1 MHNKPTV
8 KDALKWSVTA
18 LDVLSKAADIIGKKL
33 NRNSVFSSPQ
43 ATKDFLTYKLA
54 PYEREVFCVLLLDSQ
69 HRLIE
74 FHELFFGTIDATAVY
89 PREVVKLVLEHNAA
103 AVIFVA
109 VVVDQNPGKLTA
121 PKVKVFFSTKSNMP
135 IDVRV
140 LDLATDASERIV
152 GREDAMQ
159 WGFTHLNELW
169 TKA

>member
-8 KDALKWSVTA
+8 QDALKWSVTA
-18 LDVLSKAADIIGKKL
+18 LDILSKAADLIGKKL
-33 NRNSVFSSPQ
+33 NRNSVFNCPQ

-74 FHELFFGTIDATAVY
+74 FHELFYGTIDATAVY

-103 AVIFVA
+103 AVIFAHNHPSGVA
-109 VVVDQNPGKLTA
+109 EPSMADKNITQKLTSA
-121 PKVKVFFSTKSNMP
+121 LAL

-140 LDLATDASERIV
+140 LDHIVVGETQVSFAERGLI
-152 GREDAMQ
+152 
-159 WGFTHLNELW
+159 
-169 TKA
+169 